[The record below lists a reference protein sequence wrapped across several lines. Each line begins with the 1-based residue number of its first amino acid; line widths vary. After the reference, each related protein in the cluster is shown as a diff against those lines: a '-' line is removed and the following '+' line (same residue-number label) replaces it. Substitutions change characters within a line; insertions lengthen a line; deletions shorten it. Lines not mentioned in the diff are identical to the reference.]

1 MTETVAPTQHI
12 VLDIPPD
19 FHEVPLDL
27 AVEDRVAARSA
38 LLDRLGLTDSAR
50 REGFALFLEAVSRA
64 VGDGPVVATSF
75 CAVQLAGRPSTATL
89 TVATQAG
96 VFADPLVSVYG
107 TAETLIRRGAHRAVR
122 VERVGPHS
130 VVLATSRVRDDVSRA
145 AEGPDLHQVTVVV
158 PVPGLPLLALLAIT
172 STAADLATY
181 TDVVRTVAASLRVAP
196 PERGSGY

>member
-1 MTETVAPTQHI
+1 MTGTAAPAQGI
-12 VLDIPPD
+12 ILDIPPD

-27 AVEDRVAARSA
+27 AVEDRVAARTA
-38 LLDRLGLTDSAR
+38 LLDRLGLTESSR

-96 VFADPLVSVYG
+96 VGTDPLISVYG
-107 TAETLIRRGAHRAVR
+107 VAETLIRRGAHGSVR
-122 VERVGPHS
+122 VDRAGLHP
-130 VVLATSRVRDDVSRA
+130 VVLATSQPNGGASVDADSPVRH
-145 AEGPDLHQVTVVV
+145 EVTVVV
-158 PVPGLPLLALLAIT
+158 PVPGLPLLTLLAIT

-181 TDVVRTVAASLRVAP
+181 TDVVRGVAASLRVDHQD
-196 PERGSGY
+196 